1 MHSITRTYSGKGSK
15 EFLDLL
21 ETRKSEVSDM
31 MKKVTG
37 FVSYTLSRNGEG
49 GSSVTV
55 CKDKVGAD
63 ESARLAKEWTAKNA
77 GTLGLSPPVV
87 SEGAVIITAKKDE
100 GAFGGPLDH
109 YRGAPTALMSPC

>member
-21 ETRKSEVSDM
+21 ETRKTEVADL
-31 MKKVTG
+31 MKKVNG
-37 FVSYTLSRNGEG
+37 FVSYTLSRSGEG

-77 GTLGLSPPVV
+77 GGLGLSPPVV
-87 SEGAVIITAKKDE
+87 SEGAVIIHA
-100 GAFGGPLDH
+100 
-109 YRGAPTALMSPC
+109 